1 MKTLLVLKPGQ
12 RGTRKL
18 LAEHGKRLVCVRYRY
33 DERLKRRW
41 KTVELIVSEAVWVPK
56 APRPGTKVSVRIR
69 YGEAALRGKIK
80 EAGGKWKGKSQVWRM
95 RYDKAIELGLR
106 ERIVG
111 RESI

>member
-33 DERLKRRW
+33 DERLQRRW
-41 KTVELIVSEAVWVPK
+41 KTVELVVSEAVWVPK
-56 APRPGTKVSVRIR
+56 APRPGTKVSVRTRIS
-69 YGEAALRGKIK
+69 EAALHRKIK
-80 EAGGKWKGKSQVWRM
+80 EAGGKWNGKALVWRL
-95 RYDKAIELGLR
+95 RYDKAVELGLR